1 VAIWAQAENK
11 KTANA
16 KGVALT
22 IVFPFME
29 V

>member
-16 KGVALT
+16 KGMALT
-22 IVFPFME
+22 IVLRFMK